1 MGKFISLGEYNKL
14 YKYIWIYTVIKFI
27 SSFVFDYEL
36 IFVESNV
43 ISDRPYSPF
52 FYLQFNY
59 FFFIIISTILIFIK
73 KYSKN
78 KESIQNLVGLQL
90 IFNEPDIKNEYGV
103 EQKDYFLFV
112 NLFLVVVT
120 DLLDEIIYKFKC
132 GILNYWMFEML
143 FFELLNSKIL
153 KTKIYKHHIV
163 SFIFILS
170 SCSII
175 KTIDIILSFANNI
188 PKVDIFENREWL
200 IPLGVIVYLLFQVL
214 KAYIFCNEKY
224 YLEKRVI
231 SISGYLLC
239 YGLFGVISTF
249 ICLIIS
255 TYVPCGDNTIPQLSK
270 IVCSFEDN
278 EEIYYFDSY
287 ILYFKELISENFGY
301 RLILIISESILYY
314 ASNYYIYVIYKKLSP
329 IYHICMK
336 RLGFLILDILVFIND
351 IKNKDEYE
359 HIDLILSILNIIL
372 LFFYLFG
379 SSVYLEF
386 IELNFC
392 NLNFNT
398 RRKIRE
404 RAYGDLGISLGDTSV
419 NSESISESNG

>member
-14 YKYIWIYTVIKFI
+14 YKYIWIYIVIKFI
-27 SSFVFDYEL
+27 SSFVFDYKL

-132 GILNYWMFEML
+132 SMLNYWMFEML

-175 KTIDIILSFANNI
+175 KTIYIILSFVNNI

-200 IPLGVIVYLLFQVL
+200 IPVGVIVYLSFQVL

-239 YGLFGVISTF
+239 YGLFGIISTF
-249 ICLIIS
+249 ICLIVS

-270 IVCSFEDN
+270 IICSFEDN

-359 HIDLILSILNIIL
+359 HIDLILSVLNIIL

-404 RAYGDLGISLGDTSV
+404 RAYGELGISLGDTSV

>member
-1 MGKFISLGEYNKL
+1 M
-14 YKYIWIYTVIKFI
+14 
-27 SSFVFDYEL
+27 
-36 IFVESNV
+36 
-43 ISDRPYSPF
+43 
-52 FYLQFNY
+52 
-59 FFFIIISTILIFIK
+59 
-73 KYSKN
+73 
-78 KESIQNLVGLQL
+78 
-90 IFNEPDIKNEYGV
+90 
-103 EQKDYFLFV
+103 
-112 NLFLVVVT
+112 
-120 DLLDEIIYKFKC
+120 KC
-132 GILNYWMFEML
+132 F

-175 KTIDIILSFANNI
+175 KTIDIILSFANNK

-239 YGLFGVISTF
+239 YGLFGIISTF

-270 IVCSFEDN
+270 IICSFEDN

-404 RAYGDLGISLGDTSV
+404 RAYGELGISLGDTSV

>member
-14 YKYIWIYTVIKFI
+14 YKYIWIYIVIKFI

-132 GILNYWMFEML
+132 NMLDYWMFEML

-255 TYVPCGDNTIPQLSK
+255 TYVPCGDNTIAQLSK
-270 IVCSFEDN
+270 IICSFEDN

-336 RLGFLILDILVFIND
+336 RLGFLILDILDFIND

-359 HIDLILSILNIIL
+359 HIDLILSVLNIIL

-392 NLNFNT
+392 DLSFNT

-404 RAYGDLGISLGDTSV
+404 RAYGELGISLGDTSV

>member
-27 SSFVFDYEL
+27 SSFVFDYKL

-132 GILNYWMFEML
+132 GILNYWMFEMF

-153 KTKIYKHHIV
+153 KSKIYKHHIV

-175 KTIDIILSFANNI
+175 QTIYIILSFVNNI
-188 PKVDIFENREWL
+188 PKVDILENRKWL
-200 IPLGVIVYLLFQVL
+200 IPVGVIVYLSFQVL

-239 YGLFGVISTF
+239 YGLFGIISTF

-255 TYVPCGDNTIPQLSK
+255 TYVPCGDNSIPQLSK
-270 IVCSFEDN
+270 NVCSFEDN